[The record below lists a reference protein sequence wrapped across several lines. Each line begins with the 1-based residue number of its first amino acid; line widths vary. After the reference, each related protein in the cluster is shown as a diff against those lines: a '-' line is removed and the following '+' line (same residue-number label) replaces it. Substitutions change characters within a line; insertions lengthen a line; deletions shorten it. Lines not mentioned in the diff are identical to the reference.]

1 VIALRLIAVVVS
13 VVAGCAGSAPIATP
27 RPPLASPVDTVTPTP
42 VALVASP
49 PPTLTTSTTT
59 PVQPTA
65 QPASAAPPSVPTAA
79 PASARPTAT
88 ASPFTGAW
96 LDVTAETIGTT
107 AEWTNKVELADIN
120 GDGLVDIL
128 FANGGN
134 YDAPGTPVASRVFA
148 NRGVGEFEEVTD
160 EVFGDRKDLTRVIK
174 VRDLNSDGHPDI
186 LLGTTFQTQSRLF
199 LGEGNGVFTDV
210 TDSHLP
216 RGPLSVGDLEIGDV
230 DGDGDLDIVLADW
243 GAGSPMGNEGGL
255 VRLWLNDNEARFTD
269 ATDQMP
275 TTLVGFSWDIELL
288 DVENDW
294 DLDLVVSCKVCPTSL
309 LYQNDGAGRFA
320 DVTDGRMP
328 SFGNNYE
335 FAPMDL
341 DGDGFLDLVT
351 INDGPGATEHIFR
364 ADGRGGFTDVTADWW
379 PQQHNRGY
387 DDNVVVF
394 LDVDSDGDADF
405 LIGSL
410 DGPDRLMI
418 NDGSGHL
425 TMADSVFDGRRSGGT
440 LGMAVADLNGDGR
453 PDVVEGQGEVTGH
466 EDERVYFGTD
476 VLAPDT
482 AAPVIATDLGESPA
496 GSVTVHAR
504 VHDNRT
510 PNMPHDWQSVEL
522 RWTASGGSAAAV
534 MKWYGENL
542 FRVTDALPADAS
554 DVQVCAVDA
563 AGNEGCS

>member
-1 VIALRLIAVVVS
+1 MAMWTSLPRVALGAVVAS
-13 VVAGCAGSAPIATP
+13 VFVAC
-27 RPPLASPVDTVTPTP
+27 ASPVPAGPSPTGP
-42 VALVASP
+42 PAVSP
-49 PPTLTTSTTT
+49 GTAPTLNGTTT
-59 PVQPTA
+59 PAQPTA
-65 QPASAAPPSVPTAA
+65 QPASAAPTSVPTAA
-79 PASARPTAT
+79 PASAGPSAT
-88 ASPFTGAW
+88 ASPFSGAW
-96 LDVTAETIGTT
+96 IDVTAETIGTT

-134 YDAPGTPVASRVFA
+134 YDVAGAPVASRVFA
-148 NRGVGEFEEVTD
+148 NRGAGEFEEVT
-160 EVFGDRKDLTRVIK
+160 ESVSGGREDLTRVVK

-199 LGEGNGVFTDV
+199 LGTGNGVFTDV
-210 TDSHLP
+210 TESHLP

-230 DGDGDLDIVLADW
+230 DGDGDLDMVLADW
-243 GAGSPMGNEGGL
+243 GVGSPMRNQGGL
-255 VRLWLNDNEARFTD
+255 MRLWLNDGEARFTD

-275 TTLVGFSWDIELL
+275 ITLVGFSWDIELL

-309 LYQNDGAGRFA
+309 LYENDGDGRFT
-320 DVTDGRMP
+320 DVTEGRMP
-328 SFGNNYE
+328 PFRNNYE

-351 INDGPGATEHIFR
+351 INDGTGATEHIFR

-379 PQQHNRGY
+379 PRPHNAGY

-418 NDGSGHL
+418 NGGSGNL
-425 TMADSVFDGRRSGGT
+425 TLADSVFDGRQSGGT
-440 LGMAVADLNGDGR
+440 LGMAVADLNGDRR

-466 EDERVYFGTD
+466 EDERVYFGTN

-482 AAPVIATDLGESPA
+482 ASPVIATDLGESPN

-522 RWTASGGSAAAV
+522 RWTGSGGPGAAA
-534 MKWYGENL
+534 MTWYGENL
-542 FRVTDALPADAS
+542 FRVTVELPADAS

-563 AGNEGCS
+563 VGNEGCS